1 MLPALIIPKLIKKLL
16 PLILDLL
23 MKSFPGLEKIDRL
36 VNYMEQPNDAD
47 KEIEKLK
54 KLILDKDL
62 KMHEQ
67 DMRINKNEDMIIEL
81 QKQIN
86 KK

>member
-81 QKQIN
+81 QKQVN

>member
-1 MLPALIIPKLIKKLL
+1 MIPAVLIGKILKKIVPK
-16 PLILDLL
+16 ILEIL
-23 MKSFPGLEKIDRL
+23 MKQFPGLEKIDKL
-36 VNYMEQPNDAD
+36 VNYMEKPNDAD

-54 KLILDKDL
+54 KLLLDKDL

-67 DMRINKNEDMIIEL
+67 DMRINKNEDMILEL
-81 QKQIN
+81 QKKIN

>member
-1 MLPALIIPKLIKKLL
+1 MIPALLLKKIVPK
-16 PLILDLL
+16 ILEVI
-23 MKSFPGLEKIDRL
+23 MKQFSGIEKIDRL
-36 VNYMEQPNDAD
+36 VKYMEQPNDAD

-67 DMRINKNEDMIIEL
+67 DMRINRNEDMIIEL
-81 QKQIN
+81 QKQVN